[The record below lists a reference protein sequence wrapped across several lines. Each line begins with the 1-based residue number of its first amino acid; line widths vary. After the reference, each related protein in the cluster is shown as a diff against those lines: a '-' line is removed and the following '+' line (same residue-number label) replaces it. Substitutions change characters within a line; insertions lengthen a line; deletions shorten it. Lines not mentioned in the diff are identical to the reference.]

1 MNGRGW
7 AIGAGVHALR
17 SSFTFGRAAVLP
29 THTPAFLR
37 ELRHDAD
44 VMFAARD
51 HGLEQFLD
59 IECAVLAR
67 NGDISIIPKRDR

>member
-51 HGLEQFLD
+51 HGLEQFR
-59 IECAVLAR
+59 AVLER